1 MAAFEWE
8 RAEFD
13 VCCCFVACMNVL
25 CAGSATTQQ
34 AVMLTRCTG
43 SVLVKE
49 TPEERTELCDQVCK
63 VLESVGEH
71 FVLAVKCVHPLY
83 CL

>member
-1 MAAFEWE
+1 MAALEWE

-13 VCCCFVACMNVL
+13 VCGCFVACMNVL

-43 SVLVKE
+43 SVLVKD